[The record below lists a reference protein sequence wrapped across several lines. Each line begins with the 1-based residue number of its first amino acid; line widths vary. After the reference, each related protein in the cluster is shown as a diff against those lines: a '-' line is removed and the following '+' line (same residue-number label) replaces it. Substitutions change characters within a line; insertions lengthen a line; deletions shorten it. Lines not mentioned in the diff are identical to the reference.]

1 MRHLTYSA
9 DNENAPP
16 SGRRY
21 RLDDPRPTLTIVSR
35 TQVTEIRRHY
45 KSLRNEIKILQSF
58 QMLHFFDVLVNPV
71 LPCQLV

>member
-1 MRHLTYSA
+1 MFHLTHSA
-9 DNENAPP
+9 DDENASP

-21 RLDDPRPTLTIVSR
+21 RLDNPRPTLTIVSR

-45 KSLRNEIKILQSF
+45 ESLRNEIKILQPF

-71 LPCQLV
+71 LPCQLI